1 MNIGSLYQVSWGFW
15 LLFPTK
21 EIISTVV
28 EDARDAVS
36 VHALGAADY
45 AAWYSRKYNCNV
57 SWFPLDSLVTCLEED
72 GKLKKFLTSK
82 GLIGWTSFNESYNE
96 CFEEMQATE
105 EQQTA
110 AITRI
115 SLGLEII

>member
-1 MNIGSLYQVSWGFW
+1 MNIGSLYQVKKYFW

-28 EDARDAVS
+28 EDARDVMS

-57 SWFPLDSLVTCLEED
+57 SWFPPESFVVCLEED
-72 GKLKKFLTSK
+72 GDYKKVLTSE
-82 GLIGWTSFNESYNE
+82 GLIGWTRFGEHKSYNE
-96 CFEEMQATE
+96 SFEEVKP
-105 EQQTA
+105 
-110 AITRI
+110 
-115 SLGLEII
+115 

>member
-28 EDARDAVS
+28 EDERDVVS

-57 SWFPLDSLVTCLEED
+57 TYFSLDSFVVCLEED
-72 GKLKKFLTSK
+72 GKLKKVLTSK
-82 GLIGWTSFNESYNE
+82 GLIGWIYFDESYND
-96 CFEEMQATE
+96 CFEEVKTE
-105 EQQTA
+105 QQQTA

-115 SLGLEII
+115 SLVC

>member
-1 MNIGSLYQVSWGFW
+1 MNTGSLYQVSWGFW

-28 EDARDAVS
+28 EDARNTVS

-57 SWFPLDSLVTCLEED
+57 TYFSHDTFVVFLEED
-72 GKLKKFLTSK
+72 GKFKKFLTSE
-82 GLIGWTSFNESYNE
+82 GLIGWIQVNKAWLG
-96 CFEEMQATE
+96 CFEEVKSE
-105 EQQTA
+105 
-110 AITRI
+110 
-115 SLGLEII
+115 

>member
-1 MNIGSLYQVSWGFW
+1 MNIGSLYQVIWGYW

-28 EDARDAVS
+28 EDVRDIFS
-36 VHALGAADY
+36 THALGAADY
-45 AAWYSRKYNCNV
+45 AAWYSTKYSCNV
-57 SWFPLDSLVTCLEED
+57 TWFSHGSFVVCLEED
-72 GKLKKFLTSK
+72 GEFKKLLTSK
-82 GLIGWTSFNESYNE
+82 GLIGWTQLGESYNKYFVE
-96 CFEEMQATE
+96 VKTV

-115 SLGLEII
+115 SLVG

>member
-1 MNIGSLYQVSWGFW
+1 MNIGSLYQVIWGYW

-21 EIISTVV
+21 EIISAISEV
-28 EDARDAVS
+28 EDAQDIFS
-36 VHALGAADY
+36 THALGAADY

-57 SWFPLDSLVTCLEED
+57 SWFDSLVVCLEEN
-72 GKLKKFLTSK
+72 GEFKKLLTSK
-82 GLIGWTSFNESYNE
+82 GLIGWTQLGESYNKYFVE
-96 CFEEMQATE
+96 VKTV

-115 SLGLEII
+115 PLVG